1 MRSISRIMVLLLLT
15 IVGCS
20 GCFREKHVSTKGS
33 HTADNLHAKSAESIR
48 KSSTEDTN
56 RSSADTVELISTKS
70 GLKYQDL
77 KIGVGRSPKPGET
90 VVVHYTGWLEDGT
103 KFDSSIDRGE
113 PFEFVLGQGMVIA
126 GWDEGLSTMRVGGK
140 RRLIIPPHLGYGERG
155 APPVIPPGATLI
167 FEVKLLDIK
176 S

>member
-1 MRSISRIMVLLLLT
+1 MRSIPRIIVLSLLT
-15 IVGCS
+15 VVVCS
-20 GCFREKHVSTKGS
+20 GCFREKHVSSKERHATDDLRATTAENIGKGS
-33 HTADNLHAKSAESIR
+33 TQG
-48 KSSTEDTN
+48 TN
-56 RSSADTVELISTKS
+56 RSSSETVELISTKS
-70 GLKYQDL
+70 GLKYRDL
-77 KIGVGRSPKPGET
+77 KIGAGRTPRPGET
-90 VVVHYTGWLEDGT
+90 VVVHYTGWLEDGV

-155 APPVIPPGATLI
+155 APPAIPPEATLI
-167 FEVKLLDIK
+167 FEVKLLGIK